1 MKDQKDILV
10 IDNVEIVRS
19 TDKAYLICFPKGS
32 KMEKY
37 GVWFP
42 KSKVSIKEKR
52 ATITLVGDEYQ
63 VILAKTTTLSKDELA
78 NEFGVKLSHEE

>member
-19 TDKAYLICFPKGS
+19 TDKAYLISFPKGS

-42 KSKVSIKEKR
+42 KSKVSIKEKK
-52 ATITLVGDEYQ
+52 ATITLVGEEYQ
-63 VILAKTTTLSKDELA
+63 VILAKTTSLTRQELA
-78 NEFGVKLSHEE
+78 NEFGVKLTQEE